1 MRGPIVEYT
10 PADFPQGVEFNGA
23 IAFLDRDGVL
33 NIGKS
38 NYINSPAEVEILSG
52 APRAVGDLRRLG
64 FRTCIVTNQS
74 PIMRGLWDE
83 NQLFLIHQKLREL
96 FIECDEDAHFD
107 MILTCPHRHRDNCN
121 CRKPNPGMLHIADQM
136 LRSPNGTKISSKQE
150 IIETNPEH
158 GQVNWWNEKVS
169 PKHELDLLVGDRN
182 SDMGAGWAFGVRL
195 FKVPE
200 SIGIKSVSKRIL
212 DEKDKGDEFN
222 PLR

>member
-74 PIMRGLWDE
+74 PIMRRLWDE

-96 FIECDEDAHFD
+96 FLECDEDAHFD
-107 MILTCPHRHRDNCN
+107 MIITCPHRNRDNCS
-121 CRKPNPGMLHIADQM
+121 CRKPNPGMLSLGSKL
-136 LRSPNGTKISSKQE
+136 LRTNTPQNFDSKQS
-150 IIETNPEH
+150 IIEIDKKYET
-158 GQVNWWNEKVS
+158 VNWWKEKIS
-169 PKHELDLLVGDRN
+169 PENELDLMIGDRS
-182 SDMGAGWAFGVRL
+182 SDMGAGWAIGARL
-195 FKVPE
+195 FQVPQ
-200 SIGIKSVSKRIL
+200 SIGIKHVHKRII
-212 DEKDKGDEFN
+212 DNSDKGDFFN
-222 PLR
+222 PIR